1 MIEPK
6 KIGRAIALAV
16 LFGVVL
22 YAIVYFMASHSE
34 AFEFVEKKIRNSQA
48 VKAQVGE
55 IKEIRPALLGPYDQ
69 KTVNSDEWVS
79 MVIDVSGTAK
89 SIELD
94 VRMKKTNGIWAVE
107 SAKRDGQNFSVD

>member
-16 LFGVVL
+16 LCGVVL

-48 VKAQVGE
+48 VKARVGE
-55 IKEIRPALLGPYDQ
+55 IKKIRPALLGPYDQ

-79 MVIDVSGTAK
+79 MAINVSGAAK